1 MLPLALSRLATD
13 EKMEVFHMLINYCL
27 TCAFHEEKG
36 ENGERY
42 SYCSRENCY
51 SQFSKC
57 LSKHALQRFL
67 DQETLSA
74 KKKESA
80 AVV

>member
-1 MLPLALSRLATD
+1 MLL
-13 EKMEVFHMLINYCL
+13 NYCL
-27 TCAFHEEKG
+27 SCAFHQEKS
-36 ENGERY
+36 EDAERY

-67 DQETLSA
+67 SQESVPR
-74 KKKESA
+74 KKEKAA
-80 AVV
+80 AV

>member
-1 MLPLALSRLATD
+1 
-13 EKMEVFHMLINYCL
+13 MLIKYCL
-27 TCAFHEEKG
+27 SCAFHQEKVDD
-36 ENGERY
+36 GERY

-67 DQETLSA
+67 DEESVA
-74 KKKESA
+74 KKKEP
-80 AVV
+80 VVA

>member
-1 MLPLALSRLATD
+1 MLIKYCLPC
-13 EKMEVFHMLINYCL
+13 VFHQEK
-27 TCAFHEEKG
+27 EEKS
-36 ENGERY
+36 ERY

-57 LSKHALQRFL
+57 LSKHALQKFL
-67 DQETLSA
+67 DQESLSMQ
-74 KKKESA
+74 KETT

>member
-1 MLPLALSRLATD
+1 MHGG
-13 EKMEVFHMLINYCL
+13 FMLINYCL

-36 ENGERY
+36 ENGERL

-67 DQETLSA
+67 DQEALSA
-74 KKKESA
+74 KKKEST